1 MWNTTSTSSINPYHK
16 KRRNGTLN
24 PQKKNKTKQK
34 QKTLHQ
40 RNSYSRLP
48 AKDYYLKEFIDG
60 WIHSLIHFYYNTGE
74 EI

>member
-1 MWNTTSTSSINPYHK
+1 MEHHLYIKHQSIS
-16 KRRNGTLN
+16 
-24 PQKKNKTKQK
+24 QKKKKWNIKSPEKKQK

-60 WIHSLIHFYYNTGE
+60 WIHSLIHFYYNIGE